1 MHSLSQPLGFALVM
15 LSLAYFTVIEHD
27 NAVDMELRDRVSLYA
42 QKRSSKPR
50 SAYRGICFDKI
61 GKA

>member
-1 MHSLSQPLGFALVM
+1 M